1 MPARLTAYLPEG
13 AAVETVLPAG
23 RGLQVG
29 RAPPSDLLIDHPSV
43 SRCHARLEPE
53 GDGWRLLDLDSKNG
67 SFIDGSPAEGRRL
80 PANAWLRFGDVT
92 CELVQLDE
100 QALARAGERRAARQT
115 ASVLHQRAIE
125 RSQAPSDLLQAT
137 LAAVVD
143 LADCE
148 RGFLLVNQSGG
159 PVVRAWQG
167 LDDRALAAPSF
178 DGSRG
183 AVDRALRERRPVVI
197 NDAGHDAAFASRASV
212 IAGGLRSLVC
222 LPLVAGDEVLGL
234 AYADSRTPGHAI
246 TTLELELLAA
256 FAERAALW
264 LAARRSELALA
275 EVARQFRWPGATG
288 AAA

>member
-1 MPARLTAYLPEG
+1 MSARLTAYLPEG
-13 AAVETVLPAG
+13 AAVETLLAGG

-29 RAPPSDLLIDHPSV
+29 RAPPSELIIDHPSV
-43 SRCHARLEPE
+43 SRSHARFEPE
-53 GDGWRLLDLDSKNG
+53 GESWRLVDLDSKNG
-67 SFIDGSPAEGRRL
+67 SFIDGLPAEGRLL
-80 PANAWLRFGDVT
+80 PANAWLRFGDIS
-92 CELVQLDE
+92 CELAHVDE
-100 QALARAGERRAARQT
+100 QALARAGERRTARQT

-125 RSQAPSDLLQAT
+125 QSQNPGDLLKAT
-137 LAAVVD
+137 LAAVID

-148 RGFLLVNQSGG
+148 RGFLLISQPEG

-167 LDDRALAAPSF
+167 LDDRALSAPAF

-197 NDAGHDAAFASRASV
+197 NDAGMDAAFASRASV
-212 IAGGLRSLVC
+212 VAGGLRSLVC
-222 LPLVAGDEVLGL
+222 LPLVTGGEILGL
-234 AYADSRTPGHAI
+234 AYADSRVPGHAI
-246 TTLELELLAA
+246 TTLELDLLAA

-275 EVARQFRWPGATG
+275 EVARQVRWPGATG

>member
-13 AAVETVLPAG
+13 AAVETLLT
-23 RGLQVG
+23 RGCSVQVG

-43 SRCHARLEPE
+43 SRGHARFEAD
-53 GDGWRLLDLDSKNG
+53 GDGWRLVDLDSKNG
-67 SFIDGSPAEGRRL
+67 SFVDGIAADGRRL

-92 CELVQLDE
+92 CELAELDE

-125 RSQAPSDLLQAT
+125 KSQAPADLLQAT
-137 LAAVVD
+137 LTAVVD

-148 RGFLLVNQSGG
+148 RGFLLVNQPDG

-167 LDDRALAAPSF
+167 LDDRALGAPAF

-183 AVDRALRERRPVVI
+183 AVDRALRERRPVVV
-197 NDAGHDAAFASRASV
+197 NDAGADAAFSNRASV
-212 IAGGLRSLVC
+212 VAGGLRCLVC
-222 LPLVAGDEVLGL
+222 LPLVAGGEVLGL
-234 AYADSRTPGHAI
+234 AYADSRRPGQAI
-246 TTLELELLAA
+246 TTLELDLLSA

-275 EVARQFRWPGATG
+275 VVAHQLRWPGANG
-288 AAA
+288 VAA

>member
-13 AAVETVLPAG
+13 AAVETLLATG
-23 RGLQVG
+23 RGLSVG
-29 RAPPSDLLIDHPSV
+29 RAPPCELLLDHPSV
-43 SRCHARLEPE
+43 SRSHARFEPD
-53 GDGWRLLDLDSKNG
+53 GDSWRLVDLGSKNG
-67 SFIDGSPAEGRRL
+67 SFIDGLPAEGRSIGRS
-80 PANAWLRFGDVT
+80 AWLRFGDVT
-92 CELVQLDE
+92 CEMAEVDD
-100 QALARAGERRAARQT
+100 QAVARASDRLAARQT

-125 RSQAPSDLLQAT
+125 QSQAPADLLKAT

-148 RGFLLVNQSGG
+148 RGFLLINQPGG

-167 LDDRALAAPSF
+167 LDDRALAAPAF

-197 NDAGHDAAFASRASV
+197 NDAGMDAAFAARASV
-212 IAGGLRSLVC
+212 VAGGLRSLVC
-222 LPLVAGDEVLGL
+222 LPLVTGDEVLGL
-234 AYADSRTPGHAI
+234 AYADSRAPGHAI
-246 TTLELELLAA
+246 TTLELDLLAA

-264 LAARRSELALA
+264 LSARRSELTLA
-275 EVARQFRWPGATG
+275 EVAHQARWPGAAG